1 MRRRIRRQSM
11 GVRMGPYSTIEIYHL
26 NVDRLGYGGMSLG
39 QNVLTIRGP
48 SLVLNRIHNTG
59 LRLWYLK
66 DLGDNFQ
73 LETQSEMYFGR
84 YIYVLARTK
93 NTMIISYK
101 SPTPLTLYLET
112 LLKKYMRCF
121 FRNEFRSET
130 STEIWMAHMVK
141 GQIVPLQTEIEEVFT
156 DDE

>member
-1 MRRRIRRQSM
+1 
-11 GVRMGPYSTIEIYHL
+11 
-26 NVDRLGYGGMSLG
+26 MSLG

-48 SLVLNRIHNTG
+48 SRVLNLIHNTG
-59 LRLWYLK
+59 LQLSRPK
-66 DLGDNFQ
+66 DLGNYFQ

-93 NTMIISYK
+93 NSLVISYK
-101 SPTPLTLYLET
+101 SPNPLTLYLET
-112 LLKKYMRCF
+112 LLKKYRGCF
-121 FRNEFRSET
+121 FRNEFRTGT

-156 DDE
+156 EEE